1 MRDETF
7 VQLRLKTSTITS
19 ENTEEWQ
26 DEIKLATIGNTN
38 KEVQLQN
45 RNYNLMSKHLEKVM
59 NWTWSSNTWENLR
72 EGLDK
77 EEDNPANWPR
87 IWLTGLCLVISTTKM
102 ASILSIKKCNRYL
115 NCEYNCY
122 KYRPRDWGLCNSL

>member
-45 RNYNLMSKHLEKVM
+45 RNYNLNEQ
-59 NWTWSSNTWENLR
+59 TPR
-72 EGLDK
+72 EGH
-77 EEDNPANWPR
+77 E
-87 IWLTGLCLVISTTKM
+87 
-102 ASILSIKKCNRYL
+102 L
-115 NCEYNCY
+115 NL
-122 KYRPRDWGLCNSL
+122 K